1 MFNFFL
7 LKKNSLNWN
16 VFIKKHNKSNIR
28 PRLTT
33 MYFVLIL
40 ISSPSTLQNDTTQE
54 EDEDDTLSRT
64 LSENSFMSAMSE
76 HDDYG
81 LVNLHMQVNKPIT
94 ESPLLMTS
102 YISHLSQ
109 YRCSYWDETVSI
121 LRTESMK
128 ANNNLFPKVRF
139 LFQLYISHMYKY

>member
-1 MFNFFL
+1 MYLGPNPHYNFQFHENNYNIKFIIQKKQPILDRIFIL
-7 LKKNSLNWN
+7 L
-16 VFIKKHNKSNIR
+16 F
-28 PRLTT
+28 P
-33 MYFVLIL
+33 Y
-40 ISSPSTLQNDTTQE
+40 SPNTLQNDTTQE

-128 ANNNLFPKVRF
+128 ANNNLFPKVGKF
-139 LFQLYISHMYKY
+139 FF

>member
-1 MFNFFL
+1 
-7 LKKNSLNWN
+7 
-16 VFIKKHNKSNIR
+16 
-28 PRLTT
+28 

-139 LFQLYISHMYKY
+139 FFNFIYYLCTNTEFIFTNFDSFSNILLV

>member
-1 MFNFFL
+1 
-7 LKKNSLNWN
+7 
-16 VFIKKHNKSNIR
+16 
-28 PRLTT
+28 
-33 MYFVLIL
+33 MYLL

-139 LFQLYISHMYKY
+139 FFQYIIYTSTEFIFINLDSFKTYFYSLICLKKA

>member
-1 MFNFFL
+1 
-7 LKKNSLNWN
+7 
-16 VFIKKHNKSNIR
+16 
-28 PRLTT
+28 

-139 LFQLYISHMYKY
+139 FFNFIYYIYTNTNFDSF

>member
-1 MFNFFL
+1 
-7 LKKNSLNWN
+7 
-16 VFIKKHNKSNIR
+16 
-28 PRLTT
+28 

-139 LFQLYISHMYKY
+139 FFNFIHYIYTNTEFIYLLILILFKTYF

>member
-1 MFNFFL
+1 
-7 LKKNSLNWN
+7 
-16 VFIKKHNKSNIR
+16 
-28 PRLTT
+28 

-139 LFQLYISHMYKY
+139 FFNFIYYIYTNTNFDSFSNILQV

>member
-1 MFNFFL
+1 ML
-7 LKKNSLNWN
+7 
-16 VFIKKHNKSNIR
+16 
-28 PRLTT
+28 
-33 MYFVLIL
+33 L

-139 LFQLYISHMYKY
+139 YFQFYMLLTYLYRNVHTNLYLLILISFKTCF